1 MIKDKIIKDKEFVR
15 EKIILA
21 AMKVFS
27 KYGFFKAPVHLIA
40 EKAGVSK
47 GLVFWYFKSK
57 RELIIEVAKRS
68 LPLEIIDSCLK
79 SGLSGEKILGCIG
92 KGYMEKYKDPVQRSL
107 LLHTMA
113 LETLYEEIAEEMNSL
128 CEERLSKV
136 AEKVF
141 GKSSI
146 KGKVAL
152 RAFLGGL
159 MCYTLRRPKDMN
171 EEVFLKNLINITIAG
186 FKNATES

>member
-1 MIKDKIIKDKEFVR
+1 MIKDKELMR
-15 EKIILA
+15 ERIILA

-27 KYGFFKAPVHLIA
+27 RHGFFKAPVHLIA
-40 EKAGVSK
+40 EEAGVSK

-68 LPLEIIDSCLK
+68 LPLEIIDSCLE
-79 SGLSGEKILGCIG
+79 SGLGGVKILECIG
-92 KGYMEKYKDPVQRSL
+92 RSYMEKYRDPVQRSL

-113 LETLYEEIAEEMNSL
+113 LGSLYEEIAKEINSL
-128 CEERLSKV
+128 CEEKISKV

-141 GKSSI
+141 GRSSI

-159 MCYTLRRPKDMN
+159 MCYVLRRPRDID
-171 EEVFLKNLINITIAG
+171 EEVFIKNLVNIIVAG
-186 FKNATES
+186 FKNGERS